1 MGQVY
6 FHWTL
11 TPFHFPTN
19 CREVIYKKIG
29 ISCKTLEFADFNNYE
44 RDKNND
50 AIPRMEI
57 DWIRTYINKSSV
69 EEYDNNR
76 NRNKTKFY

>member
-29 ISCKTLEFADFNNYE
+29 ISCKTLEFADFNNYFIQFSTVIAYSF
-44 RDKNND
+44 D
-50 AIPRMEI
+50 
-57 DWIRTYINKSSV
+57 NKLGTIFRSL
-69 EEYDNNR
+69 
-76 NRNKTKFY
+76 KL